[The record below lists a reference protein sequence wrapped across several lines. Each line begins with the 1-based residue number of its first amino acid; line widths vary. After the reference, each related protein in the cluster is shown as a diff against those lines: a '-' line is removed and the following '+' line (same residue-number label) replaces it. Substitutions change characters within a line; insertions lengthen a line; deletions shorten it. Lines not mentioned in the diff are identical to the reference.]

1 MLLRMWER
9 LGVTAAPHTRILD
22 FGCGGGDRVRELR
35 RKGYDARGCDITSP
49 DDANAWIRPIAANP
63 YRLPYDDSS
72 FDIVYS
78 ITVFE
83 HVMDYDTALAEIR
96 RVLTPGGLSVHVFP
110 SRWKPIET
118 HTYVPFASA
127 IRSHWWL
134 YLWALAGISNEFQQ
148 DSSAKETADANT
160 RFLRE
165 ETNYLTKRQI
175 RQHVL
180 RHFGQCVFAEEVA
193 FRPER
198 YESLRRCPR
207 LLSAYRAWS
216 STTNVRV
223 LVCR

>member
-1 MLLRMWER
+1 
-9 LGVTAAPHTRILD
+9 
-22 FGCGGGDRVRELR
+22 
-35 RKGYDARGCDITSP
+35 
-49 DDANAWIRPIAANP
+49 
-63 YRLPYDDSS
+63 
-72 FDIVYS
+72 
-78 ITVFE
+78 
-83 HVMDYDTALAEIR
+83 
-96 RVLTPGGLSVHVFP
+96 
-110 SRWKPIET
+110 
-118 HTYVPFASA
+118 VPFASA

-198 YESLRRCPR
+198 YESLRRFPR

-216 STTNVRV
+216 SATNVRV